1 MLSEKQISALC
12 ASFPQEALS
21 ADVSRGFELTSIKA
35 AFVVERLNQ
44 VFGPCGAG
52 WRYVHAPFEWMEG
65 EVITEVALQFQV
77 TECGGSAVV
86 WDSQSHGWAFVPDS
100 TGWSWPILSPGGR
113 RPGKGTAPLTDAR
126 KGAVTDGLTKAA
138 SMIGVGHE
146 VFKGL
151 VRVAQPAR
159 SSEGAQTPRQSQ
171 QPRITAPAL
180 QQPPSASHAVQQ
192 SSSASHAVQ
201 RPPSAPHAVQQSSSA
216 LHTAQQPPVDAG
228 TRLPAP
234 GVPAGYQN
242 DNGRNGVGHHPADP
256 GTGFRKG
263 GSNGAARTQAGAG
276 TGLPA
281 PGVPAG
287 FRANGG
293 NGATAAVVKA
303 NATTYWL
310 KANDHADKLDR
321 AQVSA
326 LAKQVIDGQL
336 SWQEAQSR
344 LDDWIDT
351 AVLPSFNVANGAT
364 VKTPVAASAKSMT
377 EHASDPLDE
386 LFE

>member
-1 MLSEKQISALC
+1 MLSEKQISALR
-12 ASFPQEALS
+12 ASFPAEALS
-21 ADVSRGFELTSIKA
+21 ADTSRGFELTSIKA

-52 WRYVHAPFEWMEG
+52 WRYVHSPFEWIEG

-77 TECGGSAVV
+77 AEGGVTAVV
-86 WDSQSHGWAFVPDS
+86 WDGQSHGWAFVPDS
-100 TGWSWPILSPGGR
+100 GGWSWPILSPGGR

-126 KGAVTDGLTKAA
+126 KGAITDGLTKAA

-151 VRVAQPAR
+151 VRVAQPGRA
-159 SSEGAQTPRQSQ
+159 SEGAQTSRQPQ
-171 QPRITAPAL
+171 QSRTPAPAP
-180 QQPPSASHAVQQ
+180 QQ
-192 SSSASHAVQ
+192 
-201 RPPSAPHAVQQSSSA
+201 PPSAPHAA
-216 LHTAQQPPVDAG
+216 DQPPVYP
-228 TRLPAP
+228 R
-234 GVPAGYQN
+234 
-242 DNGRNGVGHHPADP
+242 
-256 GTGFRKG
+256 TGFRG
-263 GSNGAARTQAGAG
+263 NGKNGTDQHQPVAG

-287 FRANGG
+287 FRNGGSNGAARAQAEVGTGLPAPAVPAGFRASGG
-293 NGATAAVVKA
+293 NGATAPV
-303 NATTYWL
+303 ATATPTTFWL

-326 LAKQVIDGQL
+326 LARQVIDGKL

-344 LDDWIDT
+344 LDDWIDAAT
-351 AVLPSFNVANGAT
+351 LLTFGAANGKA
-364 VKTPVAASAKSMT
+364 VAEKVPVVASAKPMA
-377 EHASDPLDE
+377 EHASDPLEE

>member
-1 MLSEKQISALC
+1 MLSEKQISALR
-12 ASFPQEALS
+12 ASFPLEALS
-21 ADVSRGFELTSIKA
+21 ADTSRGFELTSIKA

-52 WRYVHAPFEWMEG
+52 WRYVHSPFEWMEG

-126 KGAVTDGLTKAA
+126 KGAITDGLTKAA

-151 VRVAQPAR
+151 VRVAQPGRAP
-159 SSEGAQTPRQSQ
+159 EGAQTPRQTQ
-171 QPRITAPAL
+171 QPRIPAPAP
-180 QQPPSASHAVQQ
+180 QQPH
-192 SSSASHAVQ
+192 
-201 RPPSAPHAVQQSSSA
+201 SAPHPV
-216 LHTAQQPPVDAG
+216 QQPPV
-228 TRLPAP
+228 
-234 GVPAGYQN
+234 
-242 DNGRNGVGHHPADP
+242 DP
-256 GTGFRKG
+256 GTGFRG
-263 GSNGAARTQAGAG
+263 GNGSNGTAQHQPSTG
-276 TGLPA
+276 TGLPV

-287 FRANGG
+287 FRNGDGNNSAARAHVDPGTGFRASGG

-336 SWQEAQSR
+336 SWQEAQSH
-344 LDDWIDT
+344 LDDWIDA
-351 AVLPSFNVANGAT
+351 AVLPSFNAANGAA
-364 VKTPVAASAKSMT
+364 VKAPAAASAKPMT
-377 EHASDPLDE
+377 ERASDPLDE